1 MLVSGMEELTMKGIK
16 FMKNAF
22 FLDYSEAEA
31 ITFFKGKIQQARKTV
46 TLRKFDNLAHLISA
60 HMKDKKD

>member
-1 MLVSGMEELTMKGIK
+1 MAIRQHADILINILILMLVSGMEELTMKAIK

-31 ITFFKGKIQQARKTV
+31 ITFFKGKI
-46 TLRKFDNLAHLISA
+46 
-60 HMKDKKD
+60 